1 MKKII
6 PLIIFITL
14 TSCSSSVTVITA
26 NDVYGYSITSKN
38 FGEFSNPNKTTLK
51 QVKSKD
57 VAAEFDYMKNYL
69 ITGREHLFPDGV
81 FTYAFVK
88 DSDTIYASSNLRYW
102 WYKEKVILYQ
112 SPIINTE
119 TITEL

>member
-6 PLIIFITL
+6 PLIILIAL

-26 NDVYGYSITSKN
+26 NDIYGYSITTKN
-38 FGEFSNPNKTTLK
+38 LRDFNNPKKTTLK

-57 VAAEFDYMKNYL
+57 VAAEFDYMKKYL
-69 ITGREHLFPDGV
+69 INGREHLIQNAI

-88 DSDTIYASSNLRYW
+88 DKDTIYASSNLTYW
-102 WYKEKVILYQ
+102 WHKEKVILYQ

-119 TITEL
+119 TIEEL

>member
-26 NDVYGYSITSKN
+26 TDEYFYHITEKN
-38 FGEFSNPNKTTLK
+38 LREFSNPKKTTLK

-57 VAAEFDYMKNYL
+57 VAAEFDYMKKYL
-69 ITGREHLFPDGV
+69 INGREHLIPNGI

-88 DSDTIYASSNLRYW
+88 ESDTIYASSNLRYW
-102 WYKEKVILYQ
+102 WHKEKVILYQ